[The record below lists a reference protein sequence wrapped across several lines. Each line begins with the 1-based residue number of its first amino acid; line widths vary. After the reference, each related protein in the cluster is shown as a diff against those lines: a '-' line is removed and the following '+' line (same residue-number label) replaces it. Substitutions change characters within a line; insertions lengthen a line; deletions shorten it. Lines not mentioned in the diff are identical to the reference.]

1 MAGHSVENVNR
12 RGSHQALLILRL
24 AAEDAIKRQKPDEAL
39 NDYELGIEADPTW
52 AQGWFNAALL
62 AGELGFF
69 ADAADHMQ
77 SYLELL
83 PNAQWYGIEC
93 PQFALQVREVVAAE
107 STTSPFSSIMICGIG
122 LSGRFS
128 A

>member
-1 MAGHSVENVNR
+1 MAGHSGENVNR

-77 SYLELL
+77 SYLELV
-83 PNAQWYGIEC
+83 PNAADAQ
-93 PQFALQVREVVAAE
+93 AAHDQL
-107 STTSPFSSIMICGIG
+107 TIWQHKAGQQNPAGVK
-122 LSGRFS
+122 
-128 A
+128 